1 MMGNPQQNS
10 TERKGRVVALVI
22 AGTML
27 LWLLAQWAGPKMG
40 LPGRYALLIDF
51 AAIAAFIW
59 AFVVALQIWRA
70 RQDNNSNGQG

>member
-1 MMGNPQQNS
+1 MSKTQQTS

-27 LWLLAQWAGPKMG
+27 LWLLAQWAGSKLG
-40 LPGRYALLIDF
+40 LPGRFALLIDF

-59 AFVVALQIWRA
+59 AFVVSLQIWRA